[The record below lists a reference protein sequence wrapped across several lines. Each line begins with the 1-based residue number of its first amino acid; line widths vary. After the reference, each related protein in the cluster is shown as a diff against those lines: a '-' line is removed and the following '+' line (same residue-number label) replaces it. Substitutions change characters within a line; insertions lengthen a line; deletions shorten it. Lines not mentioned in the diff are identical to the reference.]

1 MRVFKERTFQET
13 FDLVEL
19 AFDCAIKGTV
29 TLKYLLMERISM
41 KIHCIQHVEF
51 ETPGNIAEWIEKRK
65 HSFSNT
71 LLYKNE
77 SFPRLNNFDLLIIM
91 GGPMNVYE
99 YEKYPWLRE
108 EKVFIEEAIS
118 AGKAVLGICLGAQL
132 IADVLKAEVFNNNY
146 KEIGWFPVFTVKP
159 EVSETSVLKDFPEE
173 FTAFHWHGD
182 TFSLPEGAKLL
193 FENVA
198 CKNQGFIY
206 RNRVIGLQFHL
217 EMNNMTIRNVIGNC
231 RDELI
236 GGKYIQNEED
246 MLDKN
251 SFLAE
256 SKLLMFT
263 LMDNFEGMIGY

>member
-1 MRVFKERTFQET
+1 MKE
-13 FDLVEL
+13 
-19 AFDCAIKGTV
+19 IN
-29 TLKYLLMERISM
+29 M

-51 ETPGNIAEWIEKRK
+51 ETPGTIVEWIEKRK
-65 HSFSNT
+65 HPLSST

-77 SFPRLNNFDLLIIM
+77 SFPGLDNFDLLIIM
-91 GGPMNVYE
+91 GGPMNIYE

-108 EKVFIEEAIS
+108 EKAFIEESIS

-132 IADVLKAEVFNNNY
+132 IADVLKAEVFKNNH
-146 KEIGWFPVFTVKP
+146 KEIGWFPVFTVKQ
-159 EVSETSVLKDFPEE
+159 EISETSLLKNVPEE

-182 TFSLPEGAKLL
+182 TFGLPKGAKQL
-193 FENVA
+193 FASEA

-206 RNRVIGLQFHL
+206 KNRVIGLQFHL
-217 EMNNMTIRNVIGNC
+217 EMSNRTIRDVIGNC

-246 MLDKN
+246 MLDKE

-263 LMDNFEGMIGY
+263 LMDNFEGMIGSQKEVTFC